1 MSQLSVQQLFE
12 ERRDK
17 LQLTWVGG
25 HNGASRAL
33 NNDALNRPGVGLVG
47 HMNLVHPILIQAIG
61 ETDLAYLSSQSVDA
75 RTDSLKRLCNSETV
89 SIFICD
95 GMDAPGYLIEA
106 CDQFNTPL
114 FLSQKKTRAFVNL
127 LRPYLQRELSE
138 VTTKHGVFLDVL
150 GFGIMITG
158 NSQIGKSELALELIS
173 RGAGLVAD
181 DAVELFQLGPET
193 IQGRC
198 PTILRDFLEV
208 RGIGVLNIKAIFGET
223 AVRPRKTLRLIVHLE
238 RPTEEYFR
246 GLDRLQTK
254 SSTTT
259 ILGIEIPTVTL
270 AVVAGRNLAVL
281 VEAAVRHYILQTRGY
296 DSTKDFLDRHEAA
309 MREQLDSGASVPVA
323 AKSLLGASVLGGA
336 AAIMPI
342 APIFDESGMFRAYDS
357 EG

>member
-1 MSQLSVQQLFE
+1 MPQLNVQQLFE

-17 LQLTWVGG
+17 LQLTWIGG
-25 HNGASRAL
+25 HNGASRVLA
-33 NNDALNRPGVGLVG
+33 NDALDRPGVGLVG
-47 HMNLVHPILIQAIG
+47 HMNLVHPMLIQAIS
-61 ETDLAYLSSQSVDA
+61 ESDLAYLSNLSADA
-75 RTDSLKRLCNSETV
+75 RIESLKRLCTGETV
-89 SIFICD
+89 SIFVCD
-95 GMDAPGYLIEA
+95 GMDAPGYLLKA
-106 CDQFNTPL
+106 CDEFSTPL
-114 FLSQKKTRAFVNL
+114 FLSQKKGRVFVNL

-181 DAVELFQLGPET
+181 DAVELFQIGPET

-208 RGIGVLNIKAIFGET
+208 RGIGVLNIRAIFGET

-238 RPTEEYFR
+238 RPTEDYFR

-259 ILGIEIPTVTL
+259 ILGVEIPTVTL

-309 MREQLDSGASVPVA
+309 MRVQIDANAPSVSNIKAPRGSPTLTESANVPPV
-323 AKSLLGASVLGGA
+323 
-336 AAIMPI
+336 
-342 APIFDESGMFRAYDS
+342 FDESGIFRAYES
-357 EG
+357 ES

>member
-1 MSQLSVQQLFE
+1 MPRLSVQQLFE
-12 ERRDK
+12 DRQEK

-25 HNGASRAL
+25 QTGGEREFTH
-33 NNDALNRPGVGLVG
+33 DALNRPGVGLVG
-47 HMNLVHPILIQAIG
+47 HLNLIHPILIQALGVSDIEYLSQQPPAAREESLVALLTG
-61 ETDLAYLSSQSVDA
+61 ETMCVFLCDGVDA
-75 RTDSLKRLCNSETV
+75 PDFLL
-89 SIFICD
+89 
-95 GMDAPGYLIEA
+95 EA
-106 CDQFNTPL
+106 SNKFNTPL
-114 FLSQKKTRAFVNL
+114 FLSQKKSRVFVNL

-138 VTTKHGVFLDVL
+138 VTTSHGVFLDVL
-150 GFGIMITG
+150 GFGILITG

-181 DAVELFQLGPET
+181 DAVELYQIGPET

-198 PTILRDFLEV
+198 PPLLRDFLEV
-208 RGIGVLNIKAIFGET
+208 RGIGVINIKAIFGET

-259 ILGIEIPTVTL
+259 ILGVEIPTVTL

-296 DSTKDFLDRHEAA
+296 DSTKDFLDRHELA
-309 MREQLDSGASVPVA
+309 MRASHTNEGEAASGEPA
-323 AKSLLGASVLGGA
+323 
-336 AAIMPI
+336 
-342 APIFDESGMFRAYDS
+342 DEATGVFRAFGTD
-357 EG
+357 

>member
-25 HNGASRAL
+25 HNGASRVL

-61 ETDLAYLSSQSVDA
+61 ESDLAYLSGQSADA
-75 RTDSLKRLCNSETV
+75 RVEALKRLCNSETV
-89 SIFICD
+89 SIFVCD
-95 GMDAPGYLIEA
+95 GMDAPGYLIDA

-114 FLSQKKTRAFVNL
+114 FLSQKKTRTFVNL

-181 DAVELFQLGPET
+181 DAVELFQIGPET

-259 ILGIEIPTVTL
+259 ILGVEIPTVTL

-309 MREQLDSGASVPVA
+309 MREQIDSSTSVPA
-323 AKSLLGASVLGGA
+323 AARSLLGASALNEPA
-336 AAIMPI
+336 SIMPL
-342 APIFDESGMFRAYDS
+342 FDESGIFRAYES